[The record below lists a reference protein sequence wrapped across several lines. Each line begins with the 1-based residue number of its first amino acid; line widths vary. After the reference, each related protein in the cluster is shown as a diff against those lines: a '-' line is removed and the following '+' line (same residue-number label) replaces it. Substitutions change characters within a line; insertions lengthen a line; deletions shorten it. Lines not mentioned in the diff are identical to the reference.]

1 MFVDPCNFRTLLKWI
16 CIQDKNYASLAAM
29 QRKRSYF
36 VKNDSSRSPGLA
48 CSYGNISIPV
58 TESRL
63 LIYTRQNVY
72 ERKSSVD
79 RTHMTDRQTDMFLF
93 GVLYKVSTLT
103 TIPNS

>member
-1 MFVDPCNFRTLLKWI
+1 MRTPCTLPLDPPLTYKT
-16 CIQDKNYASLAAM
+16 KNYASLAAM

-36 VKNDSSRSPGLA
+36 VKNDSSRPPGQV
-48 CSYGNISIPV
+48 CSYGNIFIPV

-79 RTHMTDRQTDMFLF
+79 RTHMKRSLKGRGEGGGEDSSMA
-93 GVLYKVSTLT
+93 GG
-103 TIPNS
+103 